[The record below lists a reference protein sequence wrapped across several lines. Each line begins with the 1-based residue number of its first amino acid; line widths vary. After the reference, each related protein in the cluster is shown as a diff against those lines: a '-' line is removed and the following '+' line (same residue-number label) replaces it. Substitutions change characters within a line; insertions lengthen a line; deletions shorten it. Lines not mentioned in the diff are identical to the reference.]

1 MQLMRNHV
9 VVKLVLTPFGAK
21 RRELE
26 LLESLEGK
34 IHAKGRRK
42 KSDDPT
48 KTDAE
53 RKERIKILKAEVEG
67 NTDPDYLEVAIVP
80 PTQDF
85 FVRNAKRISEIN
97 TIREADSVKERFDN
111 YSKAFYE
118 NFDLV
123 TEMVCEA
130 VRDPSDINRRLIVPD
145 DVEPDENQ
153 LRISEWNIPID
164 VRLLMSQGFISI
176 LETPTDAVIW
186 VIFKFTNHV
195 NYIHDPKK
203 RKQEDNEDIDTFP
216 EDSGELAEGSEDP
229 SVAGS
234 SELSERS
241 SGPGGDDTGTSEI
254 EDRHQGIRAS
264 PEGDQ
269 KIES

>member
-1 MQLMRNHV
+1 MLMRNHV
-9 VVKLVLTPFGAK
+9 IVKLVLTPFGAK
-21 RRELE
+21 RKELE

-34 IHAKGRRK
+34 LHAKGRRK
-42 KSDDPT
+42 KQDDPS
-48 KTDAE
+48 KTEAE
-53 RKERIKILKAEVEG
+53 RKEKIKILKAEVAG

-80 PTQDF
+80 PTQDY
-85 FVRNAKRISEIN
+85 FVRNAKKISTIN
-97 TIREADSVKERFDN
+97 TIREADSVTDRFDN
-111 YSKAFYE
+111 HSAAFYE

-130 VRDPSDINRRLIVPD
+130 VRDPTDINRHLIVPD
-145 DVEPDENQ
+145 DVDPDENQ

-164 VRLLMSQGFISI
+164 IRLLLSQGFISI
-176 LETPTDAVIW
+176 LETPTDAVVWI
-186 VIFKFTNHV
+186 IFKFTNHI

-216 EDSGELAEGSEDP
+216 EDTSELAEGVEDP

-234 SELSERS
+234 SELPQRPL
-241 SGPGGDDTGTSEI
+241 GPGPDDPGTSEI
-254 EDRHQGIRAS
+254 EDRHKGVRAS

-269 KIES
+269 EIEP

>member
-1 MQLMRNHV
+1 MLMRNHV
-9 VVKLVLTPFGAK
+9 VAKLVLTPFGAK
-21 RRELE
+21 RKELE

-42 KSDDPT
+42 KSDDSS
-48 KTDAE
+48 KTEAE

-80 PTQDF
+80 PTQDY
-85 FVRNAKRISEIN
+85 FVRHAKRISTIN
-97 TIREADSVKERFDN
+97 TIREVDSVKDRVDN
-111 YSKAFYE
+111 YSAAFYE
-118 NFDLV
+118 NYDLV

-130 VRDPSDINRRLIVPD
+130 VRDPTDINRRLIVPD

-164 VRLLMSQGFISI
+164 VRLLLSQGFFSI

-186 VIFKFTNHV
+186 IIFKFTNHV
-195 NYIHDPKK
+195 NYIPDPKK

-216 EDSGELAEGSEDP
+216 EDSGELAAGSENP
-229 SVAGS
+229 SVAGP
-234 SELSERS
+234 SELSDGLTRS
-241 SGPGGDDTGTSEI
+241 GEDDPRTSEI
-254 EDRHQGIRAS
+254 EAGHSSMGTS

-269 KIES
+269 EVEP